1 MNNEWDD
8 SLLNKK
14 ISREIL
20 GFRSMDLKII
30 LIFI

>member
-14 ISREIL
+14 NSREIL